1 MKDKEAVCFFKTNF
15 AMLFHSKI
23 VLVVPFNKSHLAV
36 LVAIHKSQLAVHKK
50 ALKKP
55 GIKKLM
61 KLTPDL
67 VYQPME

>member
-1 MKDKEAVCFFKTNF
+1 
-15 AMLFHSKI
+15 MLFHAKI

-36 LVAIHKSQLAVHKK
+36 LVAIRKSQLAVSKK

-55 GIKKLM
+55 DVKMLM
-61 KLTPDL
+61 KSTPDL